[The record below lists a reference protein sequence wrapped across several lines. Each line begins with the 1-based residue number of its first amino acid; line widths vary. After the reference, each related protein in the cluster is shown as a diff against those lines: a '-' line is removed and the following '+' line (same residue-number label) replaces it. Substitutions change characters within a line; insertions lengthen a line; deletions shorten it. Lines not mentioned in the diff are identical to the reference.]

1 MPLNENQK
9 RILIVGAGPTGLTAA
24 VEFAR
29 RITEND
35 LDGYSESRHEAGA
48 DTIATSERARK
59 MLTSSNFLPT
69 LTVSIGTRLIN
80 ILPPL
85 QYQVAKI
92 FLGG

>member
-1 MPLNENQK
+1 MTIKEQNK
-9 RILIVGAGPTGLTAA
+9 RILIAGAGPTGLTAV

-48 DTIATSERARK
+48 DTIATSERVRK
-59 MLTSSNFLPT
+59 MQTSSDFLPT
-69 LTVSIGTRLIN
+69 LTVSIGTRLIS

-85 QYQVAKI
+85 QHQVTKI
-92 FLGG
+92 FLSG